1 MALVI
6 KALKVFFI
14 EGPIVFLKKSFNFCR
29 SWFSGLPPGNLNP
42 TLPDFIV
49 DYLSEAIGKNI
60 DERLRPTDKSK
71 IIINWIIPEVSIG
84 SGGHN
89 VIFTMV
95 RFLEKFGHHNRIYL
109 FGKSEHGSSGE
120 LKNVIGDNFCKLEA
134 EVYNNIG
141 DIKDSDVLIAT
152 SWPTAYPVKS
162 IQNTKR
168 KFYFVQDFEP
178 WFYPMGSEY
187 KMAENTYKFGF
198 FAICLGP
205 WLAKTITENYGMA
218 ADFFNLAYDPE
229 IYRSQQLYLP
239 IILENRAGDNFKT
252 TIAINDIKKPK
263 IICYGRPVT
272 PRRCFE
278 LIVHS
283 LKELHKRGLDFDLS
297 FFGWDLAPYS
307 MPFKFR
313 NLRILA
319 PEDLAK
325 LYNWADLGVVFSPT
339 NCSLL
344 PHEMMAC
351 KLPVLELKGPT
362 TEAIFKDG
370 YNITLAEP
378 NPISIADN
386 IDYLLRN
393 PDKRR
398 EIAEN
403 AYEYVRQFSWEKS
416 AKKVEAILK
425 KELT

>member
-1 MALVI
+1 
-6 KALKVFFI
+6 
-14 EGPIVFLKKSFNFCR
+14 
-29 SWFSGLPPGNLNP
+29 
-42 TLPDFIV
+42 
-49 DYLSEAIGKNI
+49 LSEAIGKNI

-120 LKNVIGDNFCKLEA
+120 LKNVI
-134 EVYNNIG
+134 
-141 DIKDSDVLIAT
+141 
-152 SWPTAYPVKS
+152 
-162 IQNTKR
+162 
-168 KFYFVQDFEP
+168 
-178 WFYPMGSEY
+178 
-187 KMAENTYKFGF
+187 
-198 FAICLGP
+198 
-205 WLAKTITENYGMA
+205 
-218 ADFFNLAYDPE
+218 
-229 IYRSQQLYLP
+229 
-239 IILENRAGDNFKT
+239 GDNFKT